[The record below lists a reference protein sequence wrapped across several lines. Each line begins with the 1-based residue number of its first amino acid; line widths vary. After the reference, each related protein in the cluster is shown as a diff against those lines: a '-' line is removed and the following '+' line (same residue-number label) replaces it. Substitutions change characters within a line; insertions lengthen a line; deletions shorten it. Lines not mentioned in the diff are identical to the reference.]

1 MGQFILER
9 RTHTQML
16 RAGIIGC
23 GRIVEQG
30 HVPAF
35 EMLAERVAI
44 VAVSDPVAARRDLV
58 GDRMGVPASARYA
71 DYRDMLDIVEMD
83 FVDMALPHFLHEEV
97 IVAAAERGI
106 TILTEKPLT
115 TSMES
120 ANRIVD
126 AVERA
131 GVDMCVIHNYRHQAS
146 SKKAIELVKAGAI
159 GQPFLIRYEY
169 LGGGHY
175 AGAAGY
181 DPDWRT
187 KSGRG
192 GGGAL
197 IDNGYHYLY
206 MAETLMGAPI
216 VQAYGRVGTWVQQ
229 QDVEDIA
236 AVLLAHEGGGTTS
249 LQSGWGVKGGGAR
262 VGEVHG
268 TLGSLRFGGRG
279 ESPLELYEN
288 AAGEWVPVELEDP
301 QANSFFGM
309 FDQFLTAL
317 ETGAPMPVTVHD
329 ARHNL
334 AIVMAGYESSKTG
347 AAVSIQDVEQ
357 R

>member
-1 MGQFILER
+1 
-9 RTHTQML
+9 ML
-16 RAGIIGC
+16 KAGIIGC

-35 EMLAERVAI
+35 EMLADRVSI
-44 VAVSDPVAARRDLV
+44 VAVSDPVEVRRNLI
-58 GDRMGVPASARYA
+58 GDRMGVPAASRCA
-71 DYRDMLDIVEMD
+71 DYCDMLASEELD
-83 FVDMALPHFLHEEV
+83 FVDMAVPHFLHEEV
-97 IVAAAERGI
+97 IVAAARAGL

-115 TSMES
+115 TSMAS
-120 ANRIVD
+120 ADRIVD
-126 AVERA
+126 AVERT
-131 GVDMCVIHNYRHQAS
+131 GIKMCVIHNYRHQAA

-216 VQAYGRVGTWVQQ
+216 VQAYGRIGTWVQQ

-249 LQSGWGVKGGGAR
+249 LQSGWGVHGGGIR
-262 VGEVHG
+262 VGEAHG

-279 ESPLELYEN
+279 APPLELYEN
-288 AAGEWVPVELEDP
+288 AVGEWAPVELDDP
-301 QANSFFGM
+301 HANSFFGM
-309 FDQFLTAL
+309 FDEFLAAL
-317 ETGAPMPVTVHD
+317 ETGAPMPVTVYD

-334 AIVMAGYESSKTG
+334 AIVMAGYASARAGQAISIEDMES
-347 AAVSIQDVEQ
+347 

>member
-1 MGQFILER
+1 
-9 RTHTQML
+9 ML
-16 RAGIIGC
+16 KAGLIGC

-35 EMLAERVAI
+35 EELAGRVQV
-44 VAVSDPVAARRDLV
+44 VAVSDPVEARRNLI
-58 GDRMGVPASARYA
+58 GDRLGVPAAARFA
-71 DYRDMLDIVEMD
+71 DYHDMLKLDGLD
-83 FVDMALPHFLHEEV
+83 FVDMALPHFLHEEA
-97 IVAAAERGI
+97 IVAAAKAGQN
-106 TILTEKPLT
+106 ILTEKPLT
-115 TSMES
+115 TSMAS
-120 ANRIVD
+120 ANRIID
-126 AVERA
+126 AVEKA
-131 GVDMCVIHNYRHQAS
+131 GVKMCVIHNYRHGAAAA
-146 SKKAIELVKAGAI
+146 KAIELAKSGVI

-169 LGGGHY
+169 LGGSHY

-206 MAETLMGAPI
+206 MAETLMGSPI
-216 VQAYGRVGTWVQQ
+216 VQAYGRVGTWVQH

-236 AVLLAHEGGGTTS
+236 AVLLAHANGGTTS
-249 LQSGWGVKGGGAR
+249 LQSGWGVKGGGQA

-268 TLGSLRFGGRG
+268 TLGSLRFVRGGN
-279 ESPLELYEN
+279 PLEIYIN
-288 AAGEWVPVELEDP
+288 AEGQWKPVELENP
-301 QANSFFGM
+301 NVNAFAGIFSRFFDAM
-309 FDQFLTAL
+309 
-317 ETGAPMPVTVHD
+317 ETGGPMPVSVYE

-334 AIVMAGYESSKTG
+334 AIVMSGYASSKSG
-347 AAVSIQDVEQ
+347 QAVNVSDVEFGGE